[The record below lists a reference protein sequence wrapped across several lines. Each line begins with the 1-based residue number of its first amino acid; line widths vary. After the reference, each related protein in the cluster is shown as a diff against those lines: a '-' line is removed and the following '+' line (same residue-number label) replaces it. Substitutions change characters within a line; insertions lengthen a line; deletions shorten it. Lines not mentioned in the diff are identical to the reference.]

1 MVFESPIRTRVSG
14 LHCLSQRVDNDAMEL
29 NEEQMRAEL
38 AEMAAKADRI
48 TDEVLGDDQRARS
61 HLVNRVYDLV

>member
-1 MVFESPIRTRVSG
+1 
-14 LHCLSQRVDNDAMEL
+14 MEL

-48 TDEVLGDDQRARS
+48 TDEVLSDHQRARS
-61 HLVNRVYDLV
+61 RLVNRVYDLV